1 MFCRSIPALLTRKD
15 ICEISDDRNPGAFNA
30 FKHFGK
36 GIGSLCLALDL
47 LKGFIPV
54 FLASML
60 LEKNSAMLSLV
71 MIAPVLG
78 HAVGMFNHF
87 RGGKCITTTFGVML
101 GILPVSWIPL
111 ALLATLYIL
120 FSTLI
125 KINPNKLRS
134 IITFAIYGVASTVLC
149 CVFGNYNV
157 AFGCLVIAVIAIV
170 KHVVAKEADMPVA
183 QEQVESQ
190 DNVVA

>member
-1 MFCRSIPALLTRKD
+1 MFCRTIPALLTRKD

-36 GIGSLCLALDL
+36 GVGSLCLALDL
-47 LKGFIPV
+47 LKGFLPV
-54 FLASML
+54 FLACML
-60 LEKNSAMLSLV
+60 LERDNALLSFV

-78 HAVGMFNHF
+78 HAVGMFNRF
-87 RGGKCITTTFGVML
+87 RGGKCIATSFGVML

-149 CVFGNYNV
+149 CIFGTYNV
-157 AFGCLVIAVIAIV
+157 GFGCLIIAIIAII
-170 KHVVAKEADMPVA
+170 KHVVAKEVDLSVA
-183 QEQVESQ
+183 QEHVDNQ